1 MGTVGTGAGKTQDL
15 NLNHARFPGD
25 RAADLGRVQTQ
36 VTSQGWLE
44 STPEGRHPQ
53 IRGWR
58 AGGSLAV
65 ASSTPATRRGNSRQG
80 CRWCRVARADGDSQ
94 VSALGV
100 DLPSGAP
107 FRCKHRI
114 EHRKR
119 TPGQR
124 GLRVGANL
132 LSRNLD
138 GNQIAWKYR
147 RCAGHA
153 NLPFRDG
160 GKRQAGKCDCLREF
174 TSRPELALGAARE
187 SGHNSICQNGL
198 KVLLRATVRPR
209 ERDSSAISS
218 GVAALKSAESTP
230 VRDCPGLLAR

>member
-1 MGTVGTGAGKTQDL
+1 MPL
-15 NLNHARFPGD
+15 
-25 RAADLGRVQTQ
+25 LGRVQTQ

-80 CRWCRVARADGDSQ
+80 CRWCRLARADGDSQ

-100 DLPSGAP
+100 GLPSGVP

-119 TPGQR
+119 ARGER

-132 LSRNLD
+132 LGRNLH

-147 RCAGHA
+147 VCAGHED
-153 NLPFRDG
+153 LLFRDG
-160 GKRQAGKCDCLREF
+160 GKRQAGKCDCLLEF

-198 KVLLRATVRPR
+198 KVLLRATVRAQK
-209 ERDSSAISS
+209 RDSSAISS
-218 GVAALKSAESTP
+218 GVAALKGAESTP
-230 VRDCPGLLAR
+230 VRDCPALPAR

>member
-1 MGTVGTGAGKTQDL
+1 MKLGLTP
-15 NLNHARFPGD
+15 RRPPD
-25 RAADLGRVQTQ
+25 RG
-36 VTSQGWLE
+36 
-44 STPEGRHPQ
+44 
-53 IRGWR
+53 
-58 AGGSLAV
+58 
-65 ASSTPATRRGNSRQG
+65 
-80 CRWCRVARADGDSQ
+80 SQ

-100 DLPSGAP
+100 GLPSGTP
-107 FRCKHRI
+107 FRCRHRI
-114 EHRKR
+114 KHRKR
-119 TPGQR
+119 APGQR

-147 RCAGHA
+147 RCAGQA
-153 NLPFRDG
+153 NLLFRDG
-160 GKRQAGKCDCLREF
+160 GKRQAGKCDCLLEF

-198 KVLLRATVRPR
+198 KVLLRATVGPQK
-209 ERDSSAISS
+209 RDSSAISS